1 MSMPS
6 DAARIL
12 DRLLDQWWEPDTPY
26 LTDGTSLYRY
36 VGAAVSNT
44 CEQLISLEDC
54 QSLKILLFDLDELR
68 PLRLRPVGGPASIE
82 SRTAPSAPANS
93 KAGVAA
99 HPRLAR

>member
-44 CEQLISLEDC
+44 CES
-54 QSLKILLFDLDELR
+54 S
-68 PLRLRPVGGPASIE
+68 
-82 SRTAPSAPANS
+82 
-93 KAGVAA
+93 
-99 HPRLAR
+99 

>member
-12 DRLLDQWWEPDTPY
+12 DRLVDQWWEPDTPY

-54 QSLKILLFDLDELR
+54 ESLKILLVDLDELR
-68 PLRLRPVGGPASIE
+68 ALRLRPVPDPASIE
-82 SRTAPSAPANS
+82 SGTR
-93 KAGVAA
+93 
-99 HPRLAR
+99 HRLPQT